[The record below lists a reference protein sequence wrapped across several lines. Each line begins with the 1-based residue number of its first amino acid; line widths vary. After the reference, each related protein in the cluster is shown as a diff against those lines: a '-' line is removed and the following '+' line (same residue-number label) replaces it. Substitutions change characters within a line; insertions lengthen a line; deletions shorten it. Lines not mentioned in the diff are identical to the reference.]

1 MQEALNLIQ
10 IQLWVLIGLFGLFIL
25 LNVLCN
31 RCKNR
36 DKKQNEP
43 TFSLMF
49 DKDQLD
55 ELIEQSSKHLE
66 LYPNHSSALFF
77 GAKALIVR
85 KRFSEARKYLDRLSI
100 IEPSLLDNYQDMID
114 DCKKHE
120 NS

>member
-1 MQEALNLIQ
+1 MLEELKFIQ
-10 IQLWVLIGLFGLFIL
+10 LQLWVLIGLFGLFIL

-43 TFSLMF
+43 SFSLMF

-85 KRFSEARKYLDRLSI
+85 KQFTEAIKYLERLST
-100 IEPSLLDNYQDMID
+100 IEPSLLDSYQDMID